1 LHVTDDMSCVWP
13 DTVSITVISNY
24 FRREKRR
31 LTVRGFPPSSW
42 FAIPDS
48 TLFITITLSHSSSC
62 FFISLLFLFYLLLH
76 SCLTKRRCMSQH
88 QSQSRPLVLRQAQEA
103 SLLSLKHSSSR
114 TYQTLSTILITSA
127 PGRTWGAP
135 NPSCGYPRFLCPP
148 PCHRQRWSPK
158 QHEEVIDE
166 SGGGVSSFMCLA
178 SVGMWFSCSIEV
190 GSSGSGGGSGDDRLV
205 LTCVELQAVISSA
218 TLHAM
223 GSRQAG
229 PTLPRDESRRRLN
242 DPPRNGFQAVSGSSK
257 RWARGSCVRGLG
269 GGLGSCTGVPG
280 GARWRAWLLVTGS
293 TFGGASWRSACRRG
307 VGCGR
312 STSGLATGSR

>member
-127 PGRTWGAP
+127 PGRTWGAS

-148 PCHRQRWSPK
+148 PCHRQGGLQNNTKRSSMRAVAGSPLSCASHRWGCGSAVVSRWGRVV
-158 QHEEVIDE
+158 QAVDLATTDSSSH
-166 SGGGVSSFMCLA
+166 VSS
-178 SVGMWFSCSIEV
+178 
-190 GSSGSGGGSGDDRLV
+190 
-205 LTCVELQAVISSA
+205 
-218 TLHAM
+218 
-223 GSRQAG
+223 
-229 PTLPRDESRRRLN
+229 SRR
-242 DPPRNGFQAVSGSSK
+242 
-257 RWARGSCVRGLG
+257 
-269 GGLGSCTGVPG
+269 
-280 GARWRAWLLVTGS
+280 
-293 TFGGASWRSACRRG
+293 
-307 VGCGR
+307 
-312 STSGLATGSR
+312 